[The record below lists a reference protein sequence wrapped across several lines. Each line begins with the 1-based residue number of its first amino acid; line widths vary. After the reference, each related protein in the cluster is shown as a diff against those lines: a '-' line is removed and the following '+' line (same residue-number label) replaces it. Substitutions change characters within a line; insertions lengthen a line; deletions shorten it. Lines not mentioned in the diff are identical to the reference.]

1 MVSLSLF
8 QNPLVRKEIIANY
21 YTSAYSLPFGKK
33 LAAAFSSG
41 WEYFLNF
48 LLFICHLWV
57 FMLAGFVFWACYK
70 HWQQKRKIVA

>member
-41 WEYFLNF
+41 WEYFLKLSLVHLSPLGVYAGRIRF
-48 LLFICHLWV
+48 LGLL
-57 FMLAGFVFWACYK
+57 
-70 HWQQKRKIVA
+70 